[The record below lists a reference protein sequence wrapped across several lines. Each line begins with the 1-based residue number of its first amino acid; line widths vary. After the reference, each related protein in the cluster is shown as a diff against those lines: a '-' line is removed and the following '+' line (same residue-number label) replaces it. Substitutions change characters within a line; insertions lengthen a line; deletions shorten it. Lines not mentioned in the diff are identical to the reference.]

1 MIVQQVPLFHP
12 MENKHVMTNVCDG
25 MTLDA
30 IMIRLKL
37 VDEMLV
43 KFNQDRETLESM
55 KDALLRFNEI
65 DWSDVP
71 DDLLSQCDGA
81 ANI

>member
-1 MIVQQVPLFHP
+1 MIVQQVPVFHP
-12 MENKHVMTNVCDG
+12 MENKHMMTNVCDG
-25 MTLDA
+25 LTLDA

-37 VDEMLV
+37 IDEMLV
-43 KFNQDRETLESM
+43 KFNQNRETLESM

-65 DWSDVP
+65 DWDDMT

>member
-1 MIVQQVPLFHP
+1 
-12 MENKHVMTNVCDG
+12 MTNVCDG

-65 DWSDVP
+65 DWNDVP

>member
-1 MIVQQVPLFHP
+1 
-12 MENKHVMTNVCDG
+12 
-25 MTLDA
+25 
-30 IMIRLKL
+30 
-37 VDEMLV
+37 MLE
-43 KFNQDRETLESM
+43 KFNQNRETLESM

-65 DWSDVP
+65 DWNDVP